1 MCFLGE
7 QLGRDGSSKRRAKQF
22 SLKSKKMAL
31 KIQSR
36 NSYIL
41 KLFRNV
47 SKISEE
53 KIKIGEWLS
62 VRTELGVEGVGKQ
75 YYFASFPLIKKT

>member
-31 KIQSR
+31 KYSQE
-36 NSYIL
+36 SYIL

-53 KIKIGEWLS
+53 KLKLENGYL
-62 VRTELGVEGVGKQ
+62 
-75 YYFASFPLIKKT
+75 